1 MLAMPNAICGRICF
15 LALAVGPL
23 AFAVKIEVVQG
34 LPVVNGVYVNGHGPY
49 RFLVDTATTSN
60 HIEPRLA
67 RSIGLV
73 ATFRTELTS
82 SVGATTATGTDGVE
96 VQLDRARADRQ
107 MFLFTGMDVVHHLLP
122 GIQGILGQEF
132 LSRFDYL
139 LDLRGR
145 RLEFGRQETN
155 GHRAPFRDANGRAA
169 VATSLGDLI
178 LDSGA
183 ESVIL
188 FGVEAEAGGSS
199 FTLRTLA
206 GSQTVGMVYR
216 KLLIEGRRIWSG
228 TAIAMPNSNEPGVSG
243 LLPVSL
249 FRSVYVCN
257 SESYAVFEGR

>member
-1 MLAMPNAICGRICF
+1 MPNGICARTC
-15 LALAVGPL
+15 LLVMTAAQLAV
-23 AFAVKIEVVQG
+23 AVKIEVVQG

-67 RSIGLV
+67 RAIGLTP
-73 ATFRTELTS
+73 AFRTELTS
-82 SVGATTATGTDGVE
+82 SVGTVSATGIDGVE
-96 VQLDRARADRQ
+96 VKLGSSHADRQ
-107 MFLFTGMDVVHHLLP
+107 MFLFTGMEVVQQFEG

-139 LDLRGR
+139 LDLRGK
-145 RLEFGRQETN
+145 RLEFGRQEAS
-155 GHRAPFRDANGRAA
+155 GQRAQFRVANGRAA

-178 LDSGA
+178 LDSAA
-183 ESVIL
+183 ESLIL
-188 FGVEAEAGGSS
+188 FGVQAEAGGSS

-228 TAIAMPNSNEPGVSG
+228 TAIAMPNRNEPGVSG

-257 SESYAVFEGR
+257 SEGYAVLETR